1 MGRARMFLTYLAAGA
16 LCLGGVAAILV
27 FVTASRDDAA
37 AEPPELRPDLVQRIP
52 TDVGVRR
59 EDGRYQLG
67 FESAVENHGSGPLI
81 VTGNRSASEPDMT
94 ADQVIERS
102 DGSRVFEGGV
112 GRIRYTRSPSHEHWH
127 YLGFD
132 RYELRRASDHAMVVP
147 DRKTGFCLGDRYDPG
162 RELPGKAEEP
172 VLTGEC
178 LKNEPQARDVLQGI
192 TVGYGDDYAAYLEGQ
207 SLDITGLPSGLYELV
222 HRANGDGRVRESRY
236 GNNASS
242 VLLRIEWSRGRQQLP
257 RLEQLR
263 TCGRRE
269 RCPATG

>member
-1 MGRARMFLTYLAAGA
+1 MFLTYLAAGA
-16 LCLGGVAAILV
+16 LCLGGVAAILIY
-27 FVTASRDDAA
+27 VTSSRDDAA
-37 AEPPELRPDLVQRIP
+37 AEPPELQPDLVQRIP

-59 EDGRYQLG
+59 ENGRFQLG
-67 FESAVENHGSGPLI
+67 FESAVENQGSGPLI
-81 VTGNRSASEPDMT
+81 VRGSRSASEPDMT

-102 DGSRVFEGGV
+102 DGSRVYEGAV
-112 GRIRYTRSPSHEHWH
+112 GRIRYTRSPDHQHWH

-162 RELPGKAEEP
+162 PDLPGKADDP

-222 HRANGDGRVRESRY
+222 HRANGDRRVRESSY
-236 GNNASS
+236 ANNASS
-242 VLLRIEWSRGRQQLP
+242 ALLRIEWRRDPEKLPKLVQLK
-257 RLEQLR
+257 
-263 TCGRRE
+263 TCPRRE
-269 RCPATG
+269 RCPAN